1 MKNTTNEKPQR
12 GRPRKAAA
20 ELKSKRMAVAMTGA
34 EHAAAERL
42 AAELD
47 TTVSSAIAQGVGIA
61 LDSVL
66 HAKFIQRLVDG
77 LTAAAKETADPTV
90 AFDYPDDDSGIQ
102 YGVAQAVIGPVSR
115 ALLLVSFVGSRRSVV
130 EQSATDIVRVYDDAI
145 RRFAENIAQSWKATG
160 RLDGPVPYT
169 AANCRV
175 YFGFNVEQGTDKVY
189 AYGTPLEQT
198 DGSFAQQQ

>member
-1 MKNTTNEKPQR
+1 MKSTTEDKPQR
-12 GRPRKAAA
+12 GRPRKADAD
-20 ELKSKRMAVAMTGA
+20 LKSKRIAVAMTDA
-34 EHAAAERL
+34 EHATAERL

-66 HAKFIQRLVDG
+66 HAKFIQRLVDE
-77 LTAAAKETADPTV
+77 LTAAALWTTGNP
-90 AFDYPDDDSGIQ
+90 Q
-102 YGVAQAVIGPVSR
+102 YELPEQTTIGPVSR

-130 EQSATDIVRVYDDAI
+130 EQSAADIVRVYDDAI
-145 RRFAENIAQSWKATG
+145 RRFAENIAQTYKAVG

-169 AANCRV
+169 ATNCRV

-198 DGSFAQQQ
+198 GGSFAQQQ